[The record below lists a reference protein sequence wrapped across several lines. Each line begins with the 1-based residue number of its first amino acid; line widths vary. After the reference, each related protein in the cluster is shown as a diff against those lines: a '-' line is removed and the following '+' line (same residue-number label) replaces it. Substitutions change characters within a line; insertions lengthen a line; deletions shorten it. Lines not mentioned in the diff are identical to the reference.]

1 MIYDYIANTMFGKV
15 YIDGILLF
23 LTPPSDHSI

>member
-23 LTPPSDHSI
+23 LTPSDHSI